1 MGAKR
6 KYITTDQARSE
17 PFEPPGKHRILRD
30 TQLRGF
36 YMYIG
41 SMSATYYCNAD
52 CKDTMGR
59 KKTIRTKI
67 GDVQLIEAGSA
78 RDEARIIIAEV
89 KAGRHKLD
97 DEKPRELTLRDAWQ
111 FFLKRRGPNLATET
125 LRSYRKAIEL
135 VLPDLLDVS
144 LKKLASETGRYEM
157 EKRHIKESEERGPF
171 MANRAMQTLR
181 AVYRHARKGFDGL
194 PETPPTALVGFNKE
208 ERYQVGNVLP
218 ELWAAHGAIANPIT
232 KSLAAVVLLT
242 GGRPGEVSRLRWEN
256 IDLDR
261 QTARIEHTKSKRPF
275 EYILSQPAIQ
285 YLEEAR
291 YDDEWVFPGIKQSR
305 DYRVSSMPV
314 PVGKFRNIY
323 QAVAKSIHVDDM
335 ILKMLVNHKLT
346 DVTHGYAGQRS
357 ILLDTLIA
365 EQERISEALT
375 TSAQ

>member
-6 KYITTDQARSE
+6 KYIKTDQARSE

-52 CKDTMGR
+52 YKDSLGR
-59 KKTIRTKI
+59 KKTRRKKI
-67 GDVQLIEAGSA
+67 GDVQLFEAEDA
-78 RDEARIIIAEV
+78 RNEARLEIAKIKSGLTAV
-89 KAGRHKLD
+89 VD
-97 DEKPRELTLRDAWQ
+97 KPREITLRDAWE

-125 LRSYRKAIEL
+125 LRSYRKAMEL

-144 LKKLASETGRYEM
+144 LKKLASEIGRYEM

-218 ELWAAHGAIANPIT
+218 ELWEAHAAIANPIT

-256 IDLDR
+256 IDLAR

-305 DYRVSSMPV
+305 DYRVPSMPV
-314 PVGKFRNIY
+314 PIGKFRNIY
-323 QAVAKSIHVDDM
+323 QAVAKSIHVDDLF
-335 ILKMLVNHKLT
+335 LKMLVNHRLA

-375 TSAQ
+375 TSAR